1 MPGAAAVPCLAGTYG
16 PDDGPCAPCPA
27 GSYCL
32 GGTDAVRCP
41 ERSSS
46 SPNATELAGCF
57 CLAGSSGDDGGPCV
71 ACPFGT
77 YKVVNGTETCTA
89 CPEHTSTTGGAK
101 AIEHCLCAKGY
112 TGVGGNEPCEA
123 CTPGEPAALVQREVQ
138 CCPTV
143 PTVFCWLI
151 SAIPPPPAAGKYKS
165 ALGQQA
171 CTACPGAGLTSAPA
185 ATAAGECICAVG
197 YEGAAAGGPCTLCKA
212 GFHKP
217 AAGAGACT
225 ACGEEV
231 LPSDAS
237 FSSPTSPARPCGWRC
252 AAGRTLLPPS
262 AFRPNACVPCA
273 PTPAANPCA
282 VGEWFSTS
290 CASDADR
297 GCRACTN
304 LVGEGAY
311 AAHHQSWTSPTCPF
325 VCARGWKRGGTD
337 AAPACVRCGA
347 SEFCGVEDTQ
357 CALPGVL

>member
-1 MPGAAAVPCLAGTYG
+1 MMCRGRLWSRVAIAALLSLLGVSSLPGAAAVPCLAGTYG

-151 SAIPPPPAAGKYKS
+151 SAIPPPLLQASTSQRS
-165 ALGQQA
+165 ASRRARRAQ
-171 CTACPGAGLTSAPA
+171 APA
-185 ATAAGECICAVG
+185 
-197 YEGAAAGGPCTLCKA
+197 
-212 GFHKP
+212 
-217 AAGAGACT
+217 
-225 ACGEEV
+225 
-231 LPSDAS
+231 
-237 FSSPTSPARPCGWRC
+237 
-252 AAGRTLLPPS
+252 
-262 AFRPNACVPCA
+262 
-273 PTPAANPCA
+273 
-282 VGEWFSTS
+282 
-290 CASDADR
+290 
-297 GCRACTN
+297 
-304 LVGEGAY
+304 
-311 AAHHQSWTSPTCPF
+311 
-325 VCARGWKRGGTD
+325 
-337 AAPACVRCGA
+337 
-347 SEFCGVEDTQ
+347 
-357 CALPGVL
+357 